1 MNVGKLE
8 KFIEVMKDPDQLKF
22 KASTR
27 REKLYRIKLALK
39 FIRRAFDDEKLF
51 YKADKAIICVEDWI
65 SGHGKDVTIQRKEY
79 GLLVREKL
87 PYLQDPNEF
96 LNDPEV
102 CNVLNC

>member
-1 MNVGKLE
+1 MKLLNIAKLE
-8 KFIEVMKDPDQLKF
+8 QFIEVMKDPNKLKF
-22 KASTR
+22 KPSTR

-39 FIRRAFDDEKLF
+39 FIRRCFDNEQLF
-51 YKADKAIICVEDWI
+51 YRTDKAISCIEDWI
-65 SGHGKDVTIQRKEY
+65 AGLSKHVSIQRKEH

-102 CNVLNC
+102 